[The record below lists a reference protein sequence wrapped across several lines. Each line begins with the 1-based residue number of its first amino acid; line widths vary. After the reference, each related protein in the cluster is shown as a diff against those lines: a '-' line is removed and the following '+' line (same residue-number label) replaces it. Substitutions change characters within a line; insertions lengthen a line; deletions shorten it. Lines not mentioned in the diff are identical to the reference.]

1 MLPQTPIVDETMA
14 SVRGSR
20 LQWKFGVLS
29 LVTTLLLL
37 VLAGIAVRSVAISH
51 RSATDAARADLQA
64 LEDASN
70 LQDLLYQKGFVSEYF
85 LTSDRKWLD
94 ELSRTRAD
102 FDRWVATVTQNAGA
116 THETA
121 ATTSELVTE
130 YGRYDADRARA
141 IAEFDAG
148 QRERAVTTLMNAT
161 ERVPKLRLLA
171 RELIRRRRDEV
182 LARLKEA
189 DRVWQH
195 ALAALAI
202 AVTLAIFGAL
212 GGGYLL
218 ARRVAR
224 PLYDL
229 VLRAESA
236 GGGTRVQVTA
246 TDEIGALS
254 EHVTRLAQHIEES
267 SAVLAEQRERLV
279 QAEKMSA
286 LGEMATA
293 VAHELLNPLTGVKTA
308 LQLLAR
314 THPGPEVHE
323 TVAAVD
329 VEVRR
334 VEQMARRLMSFA
346 RPTLPQ
352 RQHIDLDELLPR
364 VLQAASASSEQRQL
378 RVIATLNGT
387 RGLTADPDLLVQILV
402 NLVVN
407 ACQATP
413 AGGQPIEI
421 HARAESGWRVV
432 EVVDHGRGLSPAVA
446 PRLFAPFVTDKRDG
460 HGLGLAI
467 SQNIAMAHGGR
478 IEAHANAGGPGMT
491 FALWLPEATS

>member
-1 MLPQTPIVDETMA
+1 MA
-14 SVRGSR
+14 GVRGSR

-37 VLAGIAVRSVAISH
+37 VLAGVAVRSVAISH
-51 RSATDAARADLQA
+51 QSATDAARADLAA
-64 LEDASN
+64 LEDATN

-85 LTSDRKWLD
+85 LTGDRTWLD
-94 ELSRTRAD
+94 ELGRSRTE
-102 FDRWVATVTQNAGA
+102 FDRWVAAVTRNAGS
-116 THETA
+116 TQHTA
-121 ATTSELVTE
+121 AATAELVAE

-141 IAEFDAG
+141 IAEFDIG
-148 QRERAVTTLMNAT
+148 HREQATATLVSAT
-161 ERVPKLRLLA
+161 RRVPRLRQLA
-171 RELIRRRRDEV
+171 RDLIKSRRDEV
-182 LARLKEA
+182 MQRLKEA

-195 ALAALAI
+195 ALTALAV

-236 GGGTRVQVTA
+236 AGGTRVEVTA
-246 TDEIGALS
+246 SDEIGALS
-254 EHVTRLAQHIEES
+254 EHVTRLARRIEES
-267 SAVLAEQRERLV
+267 SAALSDQRARLV

-308 LQLLAR
+308 LQLLDR
-314 THPGPEVHE
+314 THRCATAPEVHD
-323 TVAAVD
+323 TVTAVD
-329 VEVRR
+329 AEVHR

-346 RPTLPQ
+346 RPAMPQ
-352 RQHIDLDELLPR
+352 PERVELDELMPR
-364 VLQAASASSEQRQL
+364 LLQATSGEGEARRVGVRSA
-378 RVIATLNGT
+378 LNGV
-387 RGLTADPDLLVQILV
+387 RSVTADPDLLLQVLV

-413 AGGQPIEI
+413 EGGDAVEI
-421 HARAESGWRVV
+421 HARAESGWRIV
-432 EVVDHGRGLSPAVA
+432 EVVDRGRGLSREVA
-446 PRLFAPFVTDKRDG
+446 ARLFSPFVTDKRDG
-460 HGLGLAI
+460 HGLGLAV
-467 SQNIAMAHGGR
+467 SQNIALAHGGR
-478 IEAHANAGGPGMT
+478 IEAHPNGDGRGMT
-491 FALWLPEATS
+491 FSLWLPEAAS

>member
-1 MLPQTPIVDETMA
+1 MLPLTPIVDATMA
-14 SVRGSR
+14 SVRRSR

-37 VLAGIAVRSVAISH
+37 VLAGVAVRSVAISH
-51 RSATDAARADLQA
+51 RSATDAARADLDA

-85 LTSDRKWLD
+85 LTLNRKWLD
-94 ELSRTRAD
+94 ELGRSRAD
-102 FDRWVATVTQNAGA
+102 FDRWVGAVTRNAG
-116 THETA
+116 TTQRTA
-121 ATTSELVTE
+121 ATTGELVAE

-148 QRERAVTTLMNAT
+148 EREHAVATLVNAT
-161 ERVPKLRLLA
+161 ERVPRLRQLA
-171 RELIRRRRDEV
+171 LDLIRGRRAEV
-182 LARLKEA
+182 LERLKEA

-195 ALAALAI
+195 ALTALAI

-236 GGGTRVQVTA
+236 AGGTRVEITA

-254 EHVTRLAQHIEES
+254 EHVTRLARRIEES
-267 SAVLAEQRERLV
+267 SAALSDQRARLI

-314 THPGPEVHE
+314 TNATPEVQE
-323 TVAAVD
+323 TTAAVD
-329 VEVRR
+329 VEIRR

-346 RPTLPQ
+346 RPAMPQPQ
-352 RQHIDLDELLPR
+352 RIDLDELMPR
-364 VLQAASASSEQRQL
+364 LMQAASGAAE
-378 RVIATLNGT
+378 RVVVVPALNGV
-387 RGLTADPDLLVQILV
+387 RDVTADPDLLLQVLV

-413 AGGQPIEI
+413 DGGAPVEI
-421 HARAESGWRVV
+421 RARSESGWRVV
-432 EVVDHGRGLSPAVA
+432 EVVDHGRGLSRDVA
-446 PRLFAPFVTDKRDG
+446 ARLFAPFVTDKRDG

-467 SQNIAMAHGGR
+467 SQNIALAHGGR
-478 IEAHANAGGPGMT
+478 IEAQANTPAPGTT
-491 FALWLPEATS
+491 FSVWLPEVSA

>member
-1 MLPQTPIVDETMA
+1 MA

-29 LVTTLLLL
+29 LVTTLILLA
-37 VLAGIAVRSVAISH
+37 LAGVAVRSVAISH
-51 RSATDAARADLQA
+51 RTATDAARADLDA

-85 LTSDRKWLD
+85 LTHNRKWLD
-94 ELSRTRAD
+94 ELGRSRAD
-102 FDRWVATVTQNAGA
+102 FDRWVAAVTRNAG
-116 THETA
+116 TTQRTA
-121 ATTSELVTE
+121 ATTGELVAE

-148 QRERAVTTLMNAT
+148 ERDPALATLVDAS
-161 ERVPKLRLLA
+161 ERVPRLRELTL
-171 RELIRRRRDEV
+171 ELIRGRRTQVVER
-182 LARLKEA
+182 LAEA

-195 ALAALAI
+195 ALASLAI

-236 GGGTRVQVTA
+236 AGGTRVEVNA

-254 EHVTRLAQHIEES
+254 EHVTRLARRIEES
-267 SAVLAEQRERLV
+267 SAALSEQRARLV

-314 THPGPEVHE
+314 TDATAEVQE
-323 TVAAVD
+323 TAAAVD
-329 VEVRR
+329 VEIRR

-346 RPTLPQ
+346 RPAEPQPQ
-352 RQHIDLDELLPR
+352 RIDLDELMPR
-364 VLQAASASSEQRQL
+364 LVQTAGGAGE
-378 RVIATLNGT
+378 RVAVVPALNGV
-387 RGLTADPDLLVQILV
+387 RHVTADPDLLLQVLV

-413 AGGQPIEI
+413 DGGAPVEI
-421 HARAESGWRVV
+421 HARAESGWRIV
-432 EVVDHGRGLSPAVA
+432 EVVDRGRGLSREVA

-467 SQNIAMAHGGR
+467 SQNIALAHGGR
-478 IEAHANAGGPGMT
+478 IEAHANAAGPGMT
-491 FALWLPEATS
+491 FALWLPEAAS

>member
-1 MLPQTPIVDETMA
+1 MLGA
-14 SVRGSR
+14 RGSR

-29 LVTTLLLL
+29 LVTTALLL
-37 VLAGIAVRSVAISH
+37 VLAGVAVRSVGVSH

-85 LTSDRKWLD
+85 LTGDRKWLD
-94 ELSRTRAD
+94 ELGRTRAD
-102 FDRWVATVTQNAGA
+102 FERWVGKVTQNGA
-116 THETA
+116 ASSEIATA
-121 ATTSELVTE
+121 TGELVAE
-130 YGRYDADRARA
+130 YGRFDADRARA
-141 IAEFDAG
+141 IDEFQAG
-148 QRERAVTTLMNAT
+148 QRDHAVATLMAAT
-161 ERVPKLRLLA
+161 ARSAKLRQLA
-171 RELIRRRRDEV
+171 LALIHARRIEV
-182 LARLKEA
+182 TARLKQA
-189 DRVWQH
+189 DTVWHH
-195 ALAALAI
+195 ALVALAI

-236 GGGTRVQVTA
+236 AGGTRVEVSGS
-246 TDEIGALS
+246 DEIGALS
-254 EHVTRLAQHIEES
+254 EHVTRLARRIEES
-267 SAVLAEQRERLV
+267 SATLAEQRQRLV

-308 LQLLAR
+308 IQLLDR
-314 THPGPEVHE
+314 THHCSVAPAVHE
-323 TVAAVD
+323 TVSAVD

-334 VEQMARRLMSFA
+334 VELMARRLMSFA
-346 RPTLPQ
+346 RPALPQ
-352 RQHIDLDELLPR
+352 AQRLELDELLPR
-364 VLQAASASSEQRQL
+364 VLQAASGPASAGGV
-378 RVIATLNGT
+378 RVVPALNGV
-387 RGLTADPDLLVQILV
+387 RSVTADPDLLVQILV

-413 AGGQPIEI
+413 AGGAPVEI
-421 HARAESGWRVV
+421 HARAESGWRVI
-432 EVVDHGRGLSPAVA
+432 EVVDHGRGLSREVA
-446 PRLFAPFVTDKRDG
+446 PRLFSPFVTDKREG

-467 SQNIAMAHGGR
+467 SQNLAIAHGGR
-478 IEAHANAGGPGMT
+478 IEAHANASGGGMT
-491 FALWLPEATS
+491 FALWLPEAAAS

>member
-1 MLPQTPIVDETMA
+1 MA
-14 SVRGSR
+14 GVRGSR

-29 LVTTLLLL
+29 LVTTFVLL
-37 VLAGIAVRSVAISH
+37 VLAGVAVRSVAISH
-51 RSATDAARADLQA
+51 RSATDAARADLAA
-64 LEDASN
+64 LEDATN
-70 LQDLLYQKGFVSEYF
+70 LQDLLYQKGFVAEYF
-85 LTSDRKWLD
+85 LTGDRKWLD
-94 ELSRTRAD
+94 ELGRSRAD
-102 FDRWVATVTQNAGA
+102 FDRWVAAVTRNAGPTQRTAEA
-116 THETA
+116 TA
-121 ATTSELVTE
+121 ELVVE

-148 QRERAVTTLMNAT
+148 GRERAVATLVSAT
-161 ERVPKLRLLA
+161 ERVPRLRQLA
-171 RELIRRRRDEV
+171 LDLIRSRRGEV
-182 LARLKEA
+182 MQRLKEA

-236 GGGTRVQVTA
+236 AGGARVEVTA
-246 TDEIGALS
+246 SDEIGALS
-254 EHVTRLAQHIEES
+254 EHVTRLARRIEES
-267 SAVLAEQRERLV
+267 SAALSDQRARLA

-308 LQLLAR
+308 LQLLDR
-314 THPGPEVHE
+314 THRCSMAPEVHD
-323 TVAAVD
+323 TVTAVD
-329 VEVRR
+329 AEVHR

-346 RPTLPQ
+346 RPAMPQ
-352 RQHIDLDELLPR
+352 PEAVALDELVPR
-364 VLQAASASSEQRQL
+364 LLQATGADGEAR
-378 RVIATLNGT
+378 RVRVVPALNGVRT
-387 RGLTADPDLLVQILV
+387 VTADPDLLLQVLV

-413 AGGQPIEI
+413 EGGEPVEI
-421 HARAESGWRVV
+421 RARAESGWRIV
-432 EVVDHGRGLSPAVA
+432 EVVDRGRGLSREVA
-446 PRLFAPFVTDKRDG
+446 ARLFSPFVTDKRDG
-460 HGLGLAI
+460 HGLGLAV
-467 SQNIAMAHGGR
+467 SQNIALAHGGR
-478 IEAHANAGGPGMT
+478 IEAHPNGDGRGMT
-491 FALWLPEATS
+491 FSLWLPEAAS